1 MTISSITSGRSTVF
15 RPDPE
20 VEKRASA
27 NSEVTI
33 RQMTPEEYEK
43 YFGDGNKVKLTDSDG
58 KELKQPIHL
67 ISQKERE
74 EKQMATK
81 RKGKWSHITKE
92 FIETELAKGKTTT
105 EIEKEIGMPKSGLYN
120 LMYKYDIRSPHKGG
134 VKKSTERYKRKIS
147 ELEDEVKKLK
157 EERLTGDDKDEIIK
171 LKKEL
176 EESRDL
182 NDGLIKKWEEIE
194 KERNKLEISN
204 KEQFREFQDLRRRLN
219 DILEEN
225 ERANAVISDL
235 QKELDV
241 AKGYVDM
248 AQVGK
253 VNQEGNDIVIKISL
267 PREVVGQ

>member
-81 RKGKWSHITKE
+81 RKSKWSHITKE

-176 EESRDL
+176 EESR
-182 NDGLIKKWEEIE
+182 
-194 KERNKLEISN
+194 KEFNEVRY
-204 KEQFREFQDLRRRLN
+204 RLN
-219 DILEEN
+219 TEQEKSRQLQQTV
-225 ERANAVISDL
+225 ERL
-235 QKELDV
+235 RKE
-241 AKGYVDM
+241 
-248 AQVGK
+248 
-253 VNQEGNDIVIKISL
+253 
-267 PREVVGQ
+267 